1 MIVNILFIL
10 LMPFLFVGI
19 VNKTK
24 AVWAGRRGAPVWQ
37 PYADFFRLIR
47 KHEVISHTTSFIFDI
62 SGALS
67 LAAIIAAALLI
78 PFGQYKALISF
89 QGDFVLFLYLMGLAK
104 FVAVLAAL
112 DTGSAFEGMGASREM
127 SFTTFLEPAFFLV
140 IASLIYVSGAGTLSE
155 LISMHTVRLSSQ
167 WSLMISALTVIAL
180 FIMLLVEGSRV
191 PFDDP
196 TTHLELTMVH
206 EVMVLDHSGPNF
218 GFVQYANA
226 LKMTLFASL
235 IAYFL
240 IPWGLGVA
248 AVTALYV
255 GIMVL
260 QAIFLGLVES
270 ILPRVRMT
278 RNPELVFIPLS
289 VALLALTAL
298 IVLGLGGA

>member
-24 AVWAGRRGAPVWQ
+24 AIWTGRRGAPVWQ
-37 PYADFFRLIR
+37 PYVDFFRLMR
-47 KHEVISHTTSFIFDI
+47 KNEVTSRTTSFIFDI

-67 LAAIIAAALLI
+67 LAAILAAAMLI
-78 PFGQYKALISF
+78 PFGQYHALISF
-89 QGDFVLFLYLMGLAK
+89 RGDFVLFLYLMGLAK

-140 IASLIYVSGAGTLSE
+140 VASLIYISGAGTLSE
-155 LISMHTVRLSSQ
+155 LISMHTVKLSSQ

-218 GFVQYANA
+218 GFMLYANA

-240 IPWGLGVA
+240 IPWNMGIA
-248 AVTALYV
+248 AVTALYI
-255 GIMVL
+255 GIMVV
-260 QAIFLGLVES
+260 QATFLGMVES

-278 RNPELVFIPLS
+278 RNPELVFVPLS

-298 IVLGLGGA
+298 IVLGIGGA

>member
-24 AVWAGRRGAPVWQ
+24 AVWAGRRGAPVLQ
-37 PYADFFRLIR
+37 PYADFFRLMR
-47 KHEVISHTTSFIFDI
+47 KHEVTSLTTSFIFDI

-67 LAAIIAAALLI
+67 LAAILAAALLI
-78 PFGQYKALISF
+78 PFGHYRALISF

-127 SFTTFLEPAFFLV
+127 SFTTFLEPAFFLIV
-140 IASLIYVSGAGTLSE
+140 ASLIYVSGAGTLSE
-155 LISMHTVRLSSQ
+155 LISMHTVKLSSQ

-218 GFVQYANA
+218 GFVLYANA

-240 IPWGLGVA
+240 IPWNLGIA

-255 GIMVL
+255 GIMIL
-260 QAIFLGLVES
+260 QAIFVGLVES

-278 RNPELVFIPLS
+278 RNPELVFVPLS

-298 IVLGLGGA
+298 IVLGIGGA